1 LENLKKT
8 YWVYPTR
15 ACNLNCTYCYQQDK
29 KGFDPDKG
37 SSDSSLFM
45 DKETVEQ
52 TADFI
57 IRDES
62 QYQKHL
68 QFFGGE
74 PLLAWDTIKF
84 FVARLGSMAS
94 FSITTNGTLLNRE
107 RLSFLKA
114 NGFGFALSIDGPP
127 GVTRKTRPGS
137 EKTPLDLIAE
147 FYPNAQIIITL
158 SPQNI
163 EDGFRST
170 SWFMEKGF
178 MNIAHNLALEKPWP
192 LTAIR
197 THHRIFTQLA
207 DMYIEKKGEAGFMFV
222 SFAQKAV
229 RNSNFTQTRNICGSN
244 PCLLA
249 IDINGDIY
257 PCQDMVTCD
266 REKKYRLGNVRD
278 EYEKPRSL
286 PLSLMKFPERDSCF
300 KCWFFHQC
308 VGGCGPKNLLVSG
321 DRFQPNMNG
330 CELYARQVSEGMR
343 ALLNTGRL
351 ALFREKRIER

>member
-1 LENLKKT
+1 M
-8 YWVYPTR
+8 
-15 ACNLNCTYCYQQDK
+15 
-29 KGFDPDKG
+29 
-37 SSDSSLFM
+37 DSSLFM

-57 IRDES
+57 IRDEP
-62 QYQKHL
+62 QYKKHL

-84 FVARLGSMAS
+84 FVTRLESKAS

-107 RLSFLKA
+107 RLSFLKT

-127 GVTRKTRPGS
+127 GVTSKTRPGS
-137 EKTPLDLIAE
+137 ERTSLDLVAE

-170 SWFMEKGF
+170 LWFMEKGF
-178 MNIAHNLALEKPWP
+178 MNIAHNLALEKPWS
-192 LTAIR
+192 LTAISA
-197 THHRIFTQLA
+197 HHRIFSQLA
-207 DMYIEKKGEAGFMFV
+207 DLYIEKKGEAGFMFV
-222 SFAQKAV
+222 SFAQKTV
-229 RNSNFTQTRNICGSN
+229 RNSNFAQTRNICGSN

-278 EYEKPRSL
+278 GYEKPRSL
-286 PLSLMKFPERDSCF
+286 PLSLMKFPERDSCH

-308 VGGCGPKNLLVSG
+308 VGGCGPKNLLVCG